1 MNTLRKGD
9 EYCIKPVFGAVSYHV
24 PPVMGFLSKT
34 RIVLKACSFTSES
47 TAMAPAGPAPI
58 TATLF
63 TCSGMAAH
71 RYCLDSGSAGN
82 SPFVLRILWL
92 HAAGINTTHTRKTP
106 KRTDNIIEYHNDD
119 SNQYRFIAAEGPIV
133 FPAQHSDRA
142 MVGRAQRLALYSPQ

>member
-1 MNTLRKGD
+1 MSVVF
-9 EYCIKPVFGAVSYHV
+9 KPVVWGVSYHV

-34 RIVLKACSFTSES
+34 RIVLKTCSFTSAS

-63 TCSGMAAH
+63 TCSGMIVH
-71 RYCLDSGSAGN
+71 WYCLSSGSAEN
-82 SPFVLRILWL
+82 SPFALRLFWL

-133 FPAQHSDRA
+133 FPVQHSGRA
-142 MVGRAQRLALYSPQ
+142 MVGRAQRLALHSPQ